1 MSKNSL
7 LKTASFLCQL
17 INGAFILVLIILTIV
32 FIHFQVDRDF
42 YNGWHADK
50 PIKDNS
56 IKFEKVIGEEVSD
69 EDVIYM
75 TDWNTASLYFNYLR
89 LAGIILL
96 MYLAI
101 KQFQNV
107 LKSVENLET
116 FKTTNVQA
124 FQRIGV
130 YCLIIS
136 GLSWIT
142 MWDFGNYH
150 ISGFHLDFDFLIIAL
165 LAFIFAEIF
174 KEGNQLMEE
183 NKLTV

>member
-7 LKTASFLCQL
+7 LKTAAFLCQL
-17 INGAFILVLIILTIV
+17 INGAFILVLVILTIV

-50 PIKDNS
+50 PIKGNS
-56 IKFEKVIGEEVSD
+56 IKFQKVIGEELSE

-75 TDWNTASLYFNYLR
+75 TDWNTSSLYFNYLR
-89 LAGIILL
+89 FAGIILL

-101 KQFQNV
+101 KQFQDV
-107 LKSVENLET
+107 LNLET

-124 FQRIGV
+124 FHRIGI

-142 MWDFGNYH
+142 MWVFGNYH
-150 ISGFHLDFDFLIIAL
+150 VSGFHIDFDFLIIAL

>member
-7 LKTASFLCQL
+7 LKTAAFLCQL
-17 INGAFILVLIILTIV
+17 INGAFILVLVILTIV

-50 PIKDNS
+50 PIKGNS
-56 IKFEKVIGEEVSD
+56 IKFQKVIGEELSE

-75 TDWNTASLYFNYLR
+75 TDWNTSSLYFNYLR
-89 LAGIILL
+89 FAGIILL

-101 KQFQNV
+101 KQFQDV
-107 LKSVENLET
+107 LNLET

-124 FQRIGV
+124 FHRIGI

-142 MWDFGNYH
+142 MWVFGDYH
-150 ISGFHLDFDFLIIAL
+150 VSGFHIDFDF
-165 LAFIFAEIF
+165 
-174 KEGNQLMEE
+174 
-183 NKLTV
+183 

>member
-7 LKTASFLCQL
+7 LKTAAFLCQL
-17 INGAFILVLIILTIV
+17 INGAFILVLVILTIV

-50 PIKDNS
+50 PIKGNS
-56 IKFEKVIGEEVSD
+56 IKFQKVIGEELSE

-75 TDWNTASLYFNYLR
+75 TDWNTSSLYFNYLR
-89 LAGIILL
+89 FAGIILL

-101 KQFQNV
+101 KQFQDV
-107 LKSVENLET
+107 LNLET

-124 FQRIGV
+124 FHRIGI

-142 MWDFGNYH
+142 MWVFGDYH
-150 ISGFHLDFDFLIIAL
+150 VSGFHIDFDFLIIAL

>member
-7 LKTASFLCQL
+7 LKTAAFLCQL
-17 INGAFILVLIILTIV
+17 INGAFILVLVILTIV

-50 PIKDNS
+50 PIKGNS
-56 IKFEKVIGEEVSD
+56 IKFQKVIGEELSE

-75 TDWNTASLYFNYLR
+75 TDWNTSSLYFNYLR
-89 LAGIILL
+89 FAGIILL

-101 KQFQNV
+101 KQFQDV
-107 LKSVENLET
+107 LNLET

-124 FQRIGV
+124 FHRIGI

-142 MWDFGNYH
+142 MWVFW
-150 ISGFHLDFDFLIIAL
+150 
-165 LAFIFAEIF
+165 
-174 KEGNQLMEE
+174 QLSR
-183 NKLTV
+183 KWFSY